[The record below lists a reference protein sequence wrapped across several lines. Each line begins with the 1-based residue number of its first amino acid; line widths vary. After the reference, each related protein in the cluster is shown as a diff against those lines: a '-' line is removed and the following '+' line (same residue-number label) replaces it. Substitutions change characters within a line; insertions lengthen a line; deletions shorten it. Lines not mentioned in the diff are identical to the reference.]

1 MLDFFWVRLM
11 GKTAGDTSVAGKL
24 KYASEFARRAI
35 EQGVALVP
43 GAPFYAAD
51 ADLATLRL
59 SFATADVGKIL
70 EGGAVGEG
78 VVTKLIADVS
88 PSLQS

>member
-24 KYASEFARRAI
+24 KDASEFARRAI
-35 EQGVALVP
+35 EQGVAFVP

-51 ADLATLRL
+51 ADEATLRL
-59 SFATADVGKIL
+59 SFATADLGKI
-70 EGGAVGEG
+70 VEG
-78 VVTKLIADVS
+78 VGRLGRAI
-88 PSLQS
+88 

>member
-24 KYASEFARRAI
+24 KDASEFARRAI
-35 EQGVALVP
+35 EQGVAFVP

-51 ADLATLRL
+51 ADGATLRL
-59 SFATADVGKIL
+59 SFATADVGKNL
-70 EGGAVGEG
+70 EGVGRLG
-78 VVTKLIADVS
+78 RAI
-88 PSLQS
+88 

>member
-24 KYASEFARRAI
+24 NDASEFARRAI
-35 EQGVALVP
+35 AQGVAFVP

-51 ADLATLRL
+51 SDAATLRL
-59 SFATADVGKIL
+59 SFATADVGKITGSVARL
-70 EGGAVGEG
+70 GRATNEP
-78 VVTKLIADVS
+78 IR
-88 PSLQS
+88 